1 METTPKVDDIEIKS
15 GSGEMGS
22 IGSILNDDPN
32 SDGIIEANE
41 PVMEKKK
48 LFFLQLSS
56 LKRMVCKS
64 KIQIFCRWYNE
75 DGCAVQSGFY
85 LLLVPIDNGA
95 GTLAWKVFGNFLLQ
109 LVKAGKTNNK
119 VSTTI
124 NP

>member
-1 METTPKVDDIEIKS
+1 MCTTPYRFGKKIFFS
-15 GSGEMGS
+15 
-22 IGSILNDDPN
+22 N
-32 SDGIIEANE
+32 SH
-41 PVMEKKK
+41 
-48 LFFLQLSS
+48 LSS
-56 LKRMVCKS
+56 GWFANIRS
-64 KIQIFCRWYNE
+64 KYFA
-75 DGCAVQSGFY
+75 DDTMKMDVQSEFF

>member
-1 METTPKVDDIEIKS
+1 MK
-15 GSGEMGS
+15 MG
-22 IGSILNDDPN
+22 
-32 SDGIIEANE
+32 
-41 PVMEKKK
+41 
-48 LFFLQLSS
+48 
-56 LKRMVCKS
+56 
-64 KIQIFCRWYNE
+64 
-75 DGCAVQSGFY
+75 VQSGFF

>member
-1 METTPKVDDIEIKS
+1 
-15 GSGEMGS
+15 
-22 IGSILNDDPN
+22 
-32 SDGIIEANE
+32 
-41 PVMEKKK
+41 
-48 LFFLQLSS
+48 
-56 LKRMVCKS
+56 MVCKS
-64 KIQIFCRWYNE
+64 KIQIFA
-75 DGCAVQSGFY
+75 DDTMKMDVQSGFF